1 MKGKRQET
9 KTEKRK
15 RQSGGCTGWRL
26 RGFLIVI
33 FAAVYF
39 LSMLLATW
47 LDQLGIRADNSEML
61 SEVSEAVSENLLDE
75 GVTGRSRAHLR
86 RKAGKRTACVQV

>member
-1 MKGKRQET
+1 MKEKRQET
-9 KTEKRK
+9 ETEKKK
-15 RQSGGCTGWRL
+15 RRSGGCTGWRL

-75 GVTGRSRAHLR
+75 GRYREEQGHLR
-86 RKAGKRTACVQV
+86 RKAGKWNVCR